1 MRNLQLRFLLSGIA
15 LVSIWMVTLGAT
27 ANAAPVR
34 FEQIQQVINA
44 RPGKAATGSFEQLRL
59 VGGDEPVKPGTLVGD
74 DDKTK
79 NGDTPPTP
87 QQTTVQD
94 DGRVITQT
102 TTEIVEDEA
111 CDCLQPPLP
120 GKFPYALLGLGAV
133 PLLFLIP
140 HGKRTPTP
148 APPTTDSPTP
158 TSPTPDSPTPPD
170 TPPPT
175 IPPTPEPVPEPMT
188 ILLFGS
194 GLAGVGMA
202 ARKKLGRKEEQEIE

>member
-15 LVSIWMVTLGAT
+15 LVSIWTATMNST

-34 FEQIQQVINA
+34 FEQVRQIINA

-59 VGGDEPVKPGTLVGD
+59 AGDEPIQTGENG

-79 NGDTPPTP
+79 SGDTPQTP
-87 QQTTVQD
+87 QQD
-94 DGRVITQT
+94 DGRVITTT

-111 CDCLQPPLP
+111 CDCLQPTLP
-120 GKFPYALLGLGAV
+120 GARFPYALLGLGAV
-133 PLLFLIP
+133 PFLFLIP
-140 HGKRTPTP
+140 RGKH
-148 APPTTDSPTP
+148 
-158 TSPTPDSPTPPD
+158 

-175 IPPTPEPVPEPMT
+175 SPPMSPPPPTSPPFSPPPPTTVPPTPEPVPEPMT
-188 ILLFGS
+188 ILLFGT

-202 ARKKLGRKEEQEIE
+202 ARRRLGKKDKQEIV